1 MEQSQSFAASA
12 RESSNRYAESEAAQC
27 VFEDRLGVIA
37 KHIDELQASPLNVV
51 KSADSPEAC
60 EPAVE
65 LRVKAE
71 AARWMLRVAKHLAG
85 PTRERVFTAVQKSLD
100 EIERT
105 VDSYTRSLAANAPP
119 RKTRLA
125 HAAAGR

>member
-1 MEQSQSFAASA
+1 MEQLQSFAANA
-12 RESSNRYAESEAAQC
+12 REISNRYAETEAAQC
-27 VFEDRLGVIA
+27 IFEERLGAIA
-37 KHIDELQASPLNVV
+37 KHIDELQSSPLNVV

-85 PTRERVFTAVQKSLD
+85 PTRERVFTAVKKSLD
-100 EIERT
+100 EIESI
-105 VDSYTRSLAANAPP
+105 VDSYTRSLASAPP
-119 RKTRLA
+119 RKARVA